1 MKKEILSLTM
11 LAAVLCVDNVSAQTS
26 GTATANASASVVT
39 PLTVI
44 NLNGN
49 LSFGNIA
56 PSGTAGAVILDP
68 NGTRTFTGGVS
79 ALPGGGVNVGTFQVT
94 GENGFSYSIT
104 LPASVSLTNTTSGGA
119 QTLFANN
126 FTSFPTPTGVLTGGS
141 QTLLVGATLQV
152 PGGSVPGVYSTA
164 TPFSV
169 TVNYN

>member
-11 LAAVLCVDNVSAQTS
+11 LAAVLCVENVSAQTS

-56 PSGTAGAVILDP
+56 PSGTAGAVILAP

-79 ALPGGGVNVGTFQVT
+79 ALPGGPSVGTFQVT
-94 GENGFSYSIT
+94 GENGFTYSIT
-104 LPASVSLTNTTSGGA
+104 LPVSVSLTNTTSGGA
-119 QTLFANN
+119 QTLLANN

-141 QTLLVGATLQV
+141 QTLLVGATLLV